1 MTGQSL
7 ARARDALPH
16 ASHLCTVS
24 FMGIQIAV
32 HLPPELVK
40 SLDALVASGGAQ
52 SRASVIEQALTRE
65 LRYRRKAQEVEILNS
80 GGGADLDLDSLTRFV
95 SGNALDID

>member
-1 MTGQSL
+1 
-7 ARARDALPH
+7 
-16 ASHLCTVS
+16 
-24 FMGIQIAV
+24 MGIQIAV

-65 LRYRRKAQEVEILNS
+65 LRYRRTVQEVEILNS
-80 GGGADLDLDSLTRFV
+80 GGGADLDLDSLTRTV
-95 SGNALDID
+95 SSTALDID